1 MGNNSHDIFDK
12 IFKRIITLSSPTVI
26 NFINGI
32 FEEDYPLDSELT
44 YNWTESVDDKLKKTI
59 ADTIITINRT
69 DSFHIEAQMYKDDN
83 SIMLRMF
90 DYGYNHSKKK
100 PEDIYG
106 DDGIRCGVRLIF
118 PKQVVIYLDSSKH
131 IPDSYIITLV
141 VEGGKEFSYSV
152 PTIKFQDED
161 MGEVIRKHMIILLPF
176 KLLKIRERFKKEY
189 DSYTK
194 NGNSVKL
201 QNVVQELRDIY
212 ERDIIKTI
220 EESFKNEEIS
230 RHDMEVLI
238 KLTIRL
244 FDHLYSKYSSLEE
257 VDNMLYDQ
265 SLDLDIDRYMD
276 RIEELEEELTQLTT
290 EKEKAIA
297 EKDNTIAEKDS
308 TIAEKDSTIA
318 EKDNTIAEKDAL
330 IEQLQNELNR
340 YKS

>member
-1 MGNNSHDIFDK
+1 MTNSYDIFDR
-12 IFKRIITLSSPTVI
+12 IFKRIITLSSSTVI

-32 FEEDYPLDSELT
+32 FEEDYPLDSDLT

-59 ADTIITINRT
+59 ADTIITINKT

-90 DYGYNHSKKK
+90 DYGYNHSKRK
-100 PEDIYG
+100 PEDLY
-106 DDGIRCGVRLIF
+106 DEKRVRCGIKLTF
-118 PKQVVIYLDSSKH
+118 PKQIVIYLDSNSS
-131 IPDSYIITLV
+131 IPDSYLITLV
-141 VEGGKEFSYSV
+141 VENGKEFSYNV
-152 PTIKFQDED
+152 PTIKFQDAD
-161 MGEVIRKHMIILLPF
+161 MSEVINKHMIILLPF
-176 KLLKIRERFKKEY
+176 KLLKIRERFKREY

-194 NGNSVKL
+194 NGNSEKL
-201 QNVVQELRDIY
+201 KSIVQELRDIY

-220 EESFKNEEIS
+220 EASFKNEEIS

-244 FDHLYSKYSSLEE
+244 FDYLYSKYSSLEE

-276 RIEELEEELTQLTT
+276 RIEELEEEVSKNAELL
-290 EKEKAIA
+290 A
-297 EKDNTIAEKDS
+297 EKDNTIAEKDN
-308 TIAEKDSTIA
+308 TIT

>member
-1 MGNNSHDIFDK
+1 
-12 IFKRIITLSSPTVI
+12 
-26 NFINGI
+26 
-32 FEEDYPLDSELT
+32 
-44 YNWTESVDDKLKKTI
+44 
-59 ADTIITINRT
+59 
-69 DSFHIEAQMYKDDN
+69 MYKDDN

-90 DYGYNHSKKK
+90 DYGFNHSKKR
-100 PEDIYG
+100 PEDIYD

-118 PKQVVIYLDSSKH
+118 PKQVVIYLDSNKH
-131 IPDSYIITLV
+131 IPDSYMITLV

-152 PTIKFQDED
+152 PTIKFQDAD
-161 MGEVIRKHMIILLPF
+161 MSEVIRKHMIILLPF

-189 DSYTK
+189 KSYTESGD
-194 NGNSVKL
+194 NERL
-201 QNVVQELRDIY
+201 QSVVQELRDIY

-220 EESFKNEEIS
+220 EASFKNEEIS

-244 FDHLYSKYSSLEE
+244 FDHLYSKYSSLKE

-276 RIEELEEELTQLTT
+276 RIEELEEEVTQLTV
-290 EKEKAIA
+290 EKEKVIV
-297 EKDNTIAEKDS
+297 EKDN
-308 TIAEKDSTIA
+308 TIA
-318 EKDNTIAEKDAL
+318 EKDNTIAEKDAM

>member
-1 MGNNSHDIFDK
+1 MENNSHDIFDR

-90 DYGYNHSKKK
+90 DYGYNHSKKR
-100 PEDIYG
+100 PEDIYD
-106 DDGIRCGVRLIF
+106 DDGIRCGVKLIF
-118 PKQVVIYLDSSKH
+118 PKQIVIYLDSSKH

-152 PTIKFQDED
+152 PTIKFQDAD
-161 MGEVIRKHMIILLPF
+161 MSEVIRKHMIILLPF

-189 DSYTK
+189 ESYTINGDNERLK
-194 NGNSVKL
+194 NI
-201 QNVVQELRDIY
+201 VQELRDIY

-220 EESFKNEEIS
+220 EASFKNEEIS

-276 RIEELEEELTQLTT
+276 RIEELEEEVSKNAEIL
-290 EKEKAIA
+290 A
-297 EKDNTIAEKDS
+297 EKDNTIAKKNN
-308 TIAEKDSTIA
+308 TIS
-318 EKDNTIAEKDAL
+318 EKDNTISEKDAL

>member
-1 MGNNSHDIFDK
+1 MENNSHDIFDR

-90 DYGYNHSKKK
+90 DYGYNHSKKR
-100 PEDIYG
+100 PEDIYD
-106 DDGIRCGVRLIF
+106 DDGIRCGVKLIF
-118 PKQVVIYLDSSKH
+118 PKQIVIYLDSSKH

-152 PTIKFQDED
+152 PTIKFQDAD
-161 MGEVIRKHMIILLPF
+161 MSEVIRKHMIILLPF

-189 DSYTK
+189 ESYTINGDNERLK
-194 NGNSVKL
+194 NI
-201 QNVVQELRDIY
+201 VQELRDIY

-220 EESFKNEEIS
+220 EASFKNEEIS

-276 RIEELEEELTQLTT
+276 RIEELEEEVSKNAELL
-290 EKEKAIA
+290 A
-297 EKDNTIAEKDS
+297 EKDNTIAKKNN
-308 TIAEKDSTIA
+308 TIS
-318 EKDNTIAEKDAL
+318 EKDNTISEKDAL

>member
-1 MGNNSHDIFDK
+1 MENNSHDIFDR

-90 DYGYNHSKKK
+90 DYGYNHSKKR
-100 PEDIYG
+100 PEDIYD

-118 PKQVVIYLDSSKH
+118 PKQIVIYLDSSKH

-152 PTIKFQDED
+152 PTIKFQDAD
-161 MGEVIRKHMIILLPF
+161 MSEVIRKHMIILLPF

-189 DSYTK
+189 ESYTINGDNERLK
-194 NGNSVKL
+194 NI
-201 QNVVQELRDIY
+201 VQELRDIY

-220 EESFKNEEIS
+220 EASFKNEEIS

-276 RIEELEEELTQLTT
+276 RIEELEEEVSKNAELL
-290 EKEKAIA
+290 A
-297 EKDNTIAEKDS
+297 EKDNTIAK
-308 TIAEKDSTIA
+308 KNNTIA
-318 EKDNTIAEKDAL
+318 EKDNTISEKDAL

>member
-1 MGNNSHDIFDK
+1 MENNSHDIFDR

-90 DYGYNHSKKK
+90 DYGYNHSKKR
-100 PEDIYG
+100 PEDIYD

-118 PKQVVIYLDSSKH
+118 PKQIVIYLDSSKH

-152 PTIKFQDED
+152 PTIKFQDAD
-161 MGEVIRKHMIILLPF
+161 MSEVIRKHMIILLPF

-189 DSYTK
+189 ESYTINGDNERLK
-194 NGNSVKL
+194 NI
-201 QNVVQELRDIY
+201 VQELRDIY

-220 EESFKNEEIS
+220 EASFKNEEIS
-230 RHDMEVLI
+230 RHDMEILI

-276 RIEELEEELTQLTT
+276 RIEELEEEVSKNAELL
-290 EKEKAIA
+290 A
-297 EKDNTIAEKDS
+297 EKDNTIAK
-308 TIAEKDSTIA
+308 KNNTIA
-318 EKDNTIAEKDAL
+318 EKDNTISEKDAL

>member
-1 MGNNSHDIFDK
+1 MENNSHDIFDR

-90 DYGYNHSKKK
+90 DYGYNHSKKR
-100 PEDIYG
+100 PEDIYD
-106 DDGIRCGVRLIF
+106 DDGIRCGVKLIF
-118 PKQVVIYLDSSKH
+118 PKQIVIYLDSSKH

-141 VEGGKEFSYSV
+141 VEGGKQFSYSV
-152 PTIKFQDED
+152 PTIKFQDAD
-161 MGEVIRKHMIILLPF
+161 MSEVIRKHMIILLPF

-189 DSYTK
+189 ESYTINGDNERLK
-194 NGNSVKL
+194 NI
-201 QNVVQELRDIY
+201 VQELRDIY

-220 EESFKNEEIS
+220 EASFKNEEIS

-276 RIEELEEELTQLTT
+276 RIEELEEEVSKNAELL
-290 EKEKAIA
+290 A
-297 EKDNTIAEKDS
+297 EKDNTIAK
-308 TIAEKDSTIA
+308 KN
-318 EKDNTIAEKDAL
+318 NTISEKDAL

>member
-1 MGNNSHDIFDK
+1 MENNSHDIFDR

-90 DYGYNHSKKK
+90 DYGYNHSKKR
-100 PEDIYG
+100 PEDIYD
-106 DDGIRCGVRLIF
+106 DDGIRCGVKLIF
-118 PKQVVIYLDSSKH
+118 PKQIVIYLDSSKH

-152 PTIKFQDED
+152 PTIKFQDAD
-161 MGEVIRKHMIILLPF
+161 MSEVIRKHMIILLPF

-189 DSYTK
+189 ESYTINGDNERLK
-194 NGNSVKL
+194 NI
-201 QNVVQELRDIY
+201 VQELRDIY

-220 EESFKNEEIS
+220 EASFKNEEIS

-276 RIEELEEELTQLTT
+276 RIEELEEEVSKNAELL
-290 EKEKAIA
+290 A
-297 EKDNTIAEKDS
+297 EKDNTIAK
-308 TIAEKDSTIA
+308 KNNTIA
-318 EKDNTIAEKDAL
+318 EKDNTISEKDAL

>member
-1 MGNNSHDIFDK
+1 MENNSHDIFDR

-90 DYGYNHSKKK
+90 DYGYNHSKKR
-100 PEDIYG
+100 PEDIYD
-106 DDGIRCGVRLIF
+106 DDGIRCGVKLIF
-118 PKQVVIYLDSSKH
+118 PKQIVIYLDSSKH

-141 VEGGKEFSYSV
+141 VEGDKEFSYSV
-152 PTIKFQDED
+152 PTIKFQDAD
-161 MGEVIRKHMIILLPF
+161 MSEVIRKHMIILLPF

-189 DSYTK
+189 ESYTINGDNERLK
-194 NGNSVKL
+194 NI
-201 QNVVQELRDIY
+201 VQELRDIY

-220 EESFKNEEIS
+220 EASFKNEEIS

-265 SLDLDIDRYMD
+265 SLDLDVDRYMD
-276 RIEELEEELTQLTT
+276 RIEELEEEVSKNAELL
-290 EKEKAIA
+290 A
-297 EKDNTIAEKDS
+297 EKDNTIAK
-308 TIAEKDSTIA
+308 KNNTIA
-318 EKDNTIAEKDAL
+318 EKDNTISEKDAL